1 VENLPDI
8 LINLIATV
16 GMLGLWLS
24 LRQRGSMSLLER
36 RISYLAIA
44 MMFMFFMRSW
54 FWVNN
59 SYLIERIAL
68 IPVVT
73 IPFLVLIATE
83 GLMRRHA
90 PFVMKCLTAM
100 NFIAASVVI
109 LLGHRQF
116 EPWFS
121 YGICAF
127 QLLIFLFCLIWILT
141 RKASDLTASENRS
154 ATVFALTLVSVS
166 LVGLTDFPEIVVTP
180 VRLGAVGVLI
190 VAYIL
195 VLANSRPFSFRLVGL
210 EIITILIAVVMSAWV
225 SKAVLGVNNLEQAIV
240 LGAVL
245 FSLLLTAVII
255 YRVFNARSGA
265 HGEAERLLSRAN
277 TDTLSGF
284 LSGALAG
291 KMTPYSAILGPK
303 DLSDYNISN
312 LVEAYQFIPV
322 ISDKMLREQLC
333 SKLPK
338 AACEQIEDILNQ
350 HQASHSFM
358 ASISPPLIVVSAAQ
372 PFGDERE
379 FSTYLS
385 LVSKIARLIKN
396 EKTA

>member
-1 VENLPDI
+1 
-8 LINLIATV
+8 
-16 GMLGLWLS
+16 MLGLWLS

-100 NFIAASVVI
+100 NFIAV
-109 LLGHRQF
+109 
-116 EPWFS
+116 
-121 YGICAF
+121 
-127 QLLIFLFCLIWILT
+127 FLFCLIWILT

-225 SKAVLGVNNLEQAIV
+225 SIAVLGVNNLEQAIV

-255 YRVFNARSGA
+255 
-265 HGEAERLLSRAN
+265 
-277 TDTLSGF
+277 DTLSVF
-284 LSGALAG
+284 LSGALAV

-312 LVEAYQFIPV
+312 LVEAYQFTPV
-322 ISDKMLREQLC
+322 ISVKMLREQLC

-338 AACEQIEDILNQ
+338 AACEQIEDILNR

-385 LVSKIARLIKN
+385 LVSKIARLIKT

>member
-127 QLLIFLFCLIWILT
+127 QLLVFLFCLIWILT

-225 SKAVLGVNNLEQAIV
+225 SIAVLGVNNLEQAIV

-245 FSLLLTAVII
+245 
-255 YRVFNARSGA
+255 
-265 HGEAERLLSRAN
+265 
-277 TDTLSGF
+277 DTLSVF
-284 LSGALAG
+284 LSGALAV

-312 LVEAYQFIPV
+312 LVEAYQFTPV
-322 ISDKMLREQLC
+322 ISVKMLREQLC

-385 LVSKIARLIKN
+385 LVSKIARLIKT